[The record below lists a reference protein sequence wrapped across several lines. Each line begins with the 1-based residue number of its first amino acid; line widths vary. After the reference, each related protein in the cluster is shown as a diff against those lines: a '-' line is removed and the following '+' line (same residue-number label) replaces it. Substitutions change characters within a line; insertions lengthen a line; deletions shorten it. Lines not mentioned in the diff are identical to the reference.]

1 MPSFYVG
8 QTDYITQLNVLSSSM
23 VLPTVAG
30 NSGKYLITDGTNTS
44 WATIPTATN
53 LVLGLVK
60 VDGTTITIN
69 NGVISGTPAY
79 SYSLPIATTS
89 VLGGVKVDNTTITI
103 NNGVISA
110 PYAYTLPTASTSVLG
125 GVKVD
130 GTSITINGSG
140 VISYTLPTASTSVLG
155 GVKVDG
161 STLAY
166 NASGQLYYTGL
177 PPGGIPVA
185 STSVL
190 GGVKVDGTT
199 ITINNGVISILLL
212 SPTLTTPTLGVAS
225 ATTINKVAIT
235 APANG
240 STLTIADGK
249 TLTASNTLTFTG
261 TDASSVNFSSGG
273 TVVYTSNKLSVHSST
288 TSAELAS
295 IISDETGSG
304 SLVFSASPTFTGILS
319 AAAISANTVSSNNN
333 IAGYSTTITNTLTT
347 TLTNSSNY
355 QQYFTGTATQIVVL
369 PVTSTL
375 VTGQQYQIVN
385 NSTGNITVQSSGLN
399 TVLIVPASTSAT
411 FTVTAITGTSA
422 ASWYAS
428 FNGFTTV
435 TGTGTNVLATSP
447 VLVTPTLGVAS
458 ATTINK
464 VAITTPATGST
475 LTIAEGK
482 TLTASNTLTFTGT
495 DASSVN
501 FSTGGTVAYTANKL
515 SAFAAT
521 TSAELLGI
529 ISDETGS
536 GSLVFSASPTL
547 NSPTLV
553 TPTLGVASA
562 TTINKVT
569 ITTPASGSI
578 LTIADNKTLT
588 VNNTLAFTGTDASS
602 INFGI
607 GGTVVYTGSKLSV
620 FAATTS
626 SELAGVISDET
637 GSGALVF
644 ATSPTL
650 NSATLTSPTLTT
662 PTLGIASATTINKV
676 TITTPI
682 TGSTLTIADNK
693 ILTVNNTLTFTGTD
707 LSSVNF
713 SSGGT
718 VAYTA
723 NKLSVFAAT
732 TSSELAGV
740 ISDETG
746 TGALVFATSPTLVT
760 PTLGVASATTINKVA
775 ITAPATGSTLTIAEG
790 KTLTASNTLT
800 FTGTDLSSVNFSTGG
815 TVVYTSNK
823 LSAFAG
829 TTSSELASII
839 SDETGSG
846 ALVFSASPTLTTP
859 TLGIASATTINK
871 VAITTPATGSTLT
884 IADGKTLTASN
895 TLTFTGTDLSSVNF
909 STGGTVVYTSN
920 KLSVFAAT
928 TSSELAG
935 VISDETGSGAL
946 VFGTSPAIT
955 TSLTTPST
963 NFALLNTTA
972 TTVNFAGSATT
983 LNIGASSGITTI
995 NNDLT
1000 ISGNLIV
1007 NGTTTTINATTISV
1021 DDINITLGS
1030 TASPTDVSA
1039 VGGGITLKG
1048 ATDKYITW
1056 SAANGWTSS
1065 EPFNIVGGKTF
1076 KISGIDVLSG
1086 TTLGSGVTTSSLTS
1100 VATIGTGTWEGTII
1114 AGQYGG
1120 TGVAN
1125 TGKTITLGGNLTTSG
1140 AFDTTFTATGI
1151 TSLTLPT
1158 SGILATT
1165 SNKLSAFAATTSAE
1179 LLGIISDET
1188 GTGSLVFATSP
1199 TLVTPTLG
1207 VASATTINKVAITA
1221 PATGST
1227 LTIAEGKTLTASNTL
1242 TFTGTDLSS
1251 VNFSTGGTVVYT
1263 SNKLSVHAATTS
1275 SELASIIS
1283 DETGTGSLVFATSP
1297 TLITPVLGIA
1307 SATTINKVAITT
1319 PATGSTLTIAD
1330 GKTLTASNTLTFT
1343 GTDASSVS
1351 FGSGGTVAY
1360 TSNKLSAFA
1369 ATTSA
1374 ELLGIISDETGTGS
1388 LVFAT
1393 SPAITTSLTT
1403 PSTSFALL
1411 NTTATTINAFGAA
1424 SALSMGAGY
1433 GTTTI
1438 NNDLIINGN
1447 FVVNGS
1453 LSTTINRVTIT
1464 APATAST
1471 LTIADGKTLT
1481 ASNTLTFTGTD
1492 ASSVAFGSGGTVA
1505 YTSNKLSAFAG
1516 TTSTELA
1523 SIISDETGSGSLV
1536 FATSPA
1542 LVTPTLGVASAT
1554 TINKVT
1560 ITAPSLGSTL
1570 TIANDKILTVNN
1582 TLTFTGT
1589 DLSSVNFSTGG
1600 TVAYTA
1606 NKLSAFAATTSTEL
1620 ASIISNKT
1628 GTGNL
1633 VFAASPTFSGVISL
1647 AANAY
1652 IDGLQNVDNTRDL
1665 DKPVSTATNDALNL
1679 RAPKISPT
1687 FTGITTAAA
1696 FQEYYTVPAIVSNI
1710 ATLNYSQS
1718 AIFYLTGLSA
1728 NFTAAFT
1735 NVPTTAGYISTATL
1749 IIVQGVTTYGPSSIT
1764 INGVAQ
1770 TIKWQG
1776 GAVPLNVASRV
1787 NLLTYSF
1794 IQTTPSTWTVIGN
1807 LTSYA

>member
-30 NSGKYLITDGTNTS
+30 NSGKYLITDGTSTS

-89 VLGGVKVDNTTITI
+89 ILGGVKVDSTTITI

-110 PYAYTLPTASTSVLG
+110 PY
-125 GVKVD
+125 
-130 GTSITINGSG
+130 
-140 VISYTLPTASTSVLG
+140 SYTLPTASTSVLG

-177 PPGGIPVA
+177 PSGGIPVA

-199 ITINNGVISILLL
+199 ITINNGVISIPLL
-212 SPTLTTPTLGVAS
+212 SPVLTTPTLGVAT

-235 APANG
+235 APATG
-240 STLTIADGK
+240 STLTIAEGK

-261 TDASSVNFSSGG
+261 TDLSSVNFSTGG
-273 TVVYTSNKLSVHSST
+273 TVAYTANKLSVHAAT
-288 TSAELAS
+288 TSSELAS
-295 IISDETGSG
+295 IISDETGTG
-304 SLVFSASPTFTGILS
+304 SLVFSASPTFTGTLS
-319 AAAISANTVSSNNN
+319 AADISANIISSKSTIN
-333 IAGYSTTITNTLTT
+333 GYSTTITNTLTT

-369 PVTSTL
+369 PITSTL
-375 VTGQQYQIVN
+375 ITGQQYQIVN
-385 NSTGNITVQSSGLN
+385 NSTGSITVQSSGLN
-399 TVLIVPASTSAT
+399 TILLVPPSTSAT

-428 FNGFTTV
+428 FDGFTTV

-447 VLVTPTLGVAS
+447 VLVTPTLGVAT

-464 VAITTPATGST
+464 VAITAPATGST

-515 SAFAAT
+515 SAFAST

-588 VNNTLAFTGTDASS
+588 INNTLAFTGTDLSS
-602 INFGI
+602 VNFST

-650 NSATLTSPTLTT
+650 NSATL
-662 PTLGIASATTINKV
+662 
-676 TITTPI
+676 
-682 TGSTLTIADNK
+682 
-693 ILTVNNTLTFTGTD
+693 
-707 LSSVNF
+707 
-713 SSGGT
+713 
-718 VAYTA
+718 
-723 NKLSVFAAT
+723 
-732 TSSELAGV
+732 
-740 ISDETG
+740 
-746 TGALVFATSPTLVT
+746 TSPTLVT

-815 TVVYTSNK
+815 TVAYTGNKLSVHAATTSSELASIISDETGSGSLVFSASPTLTTPTLGVASATTINRVTITAPATGSTLTIAEGKTLTASNTLTFTGTDASSVNFSTGGTVAYTSNK

-839 SDETGSG
+839 SDETG
-846 ALVFSASPTLTTP
+846 
-859 TLGIASATTINK
+859 
-871 VAITTPATGSTLT
+871 TGS
-884 IADGKTLTASN
+884 
-895 TLTFTGTDLSSVNF
+895 
-909 STGGTVVYTSN
+909 
-920 KLSVFAAT
+920 
-928 TSSELAG
+928 
-935 VISDETGSGAL
+935 L
-946 VFGTSPAIT
+946 VFGTSPTIT

-972 TTVNFAGSATT
+972 TTINAFGAATA
-983 LNIGASSGITTI
+983 LSIGASSGTTTI

-1000 ISGNLIV
+1000 ISGNFIV
-1007 NGTTTTINATTISV
+1007 NGTLTTINATTVSV
-1021 DDINITLGS
+1021 DDINITLGD
-1030 TASPTDVSA
+1030 TASPTDVTA
-1039 VGGGITLKG
+1039 IGGGITLKG
-1048 ATDKYITW
+1048 TTDKYITW
-1056 SAANGWTSS
+1056 SASNGWTSS
-1065 EPFNIVGGKTF
+1065 EPFNVVAGKTF
-1076 KISGIDVLSG
+1076 KIAGIDVLSG
-1086 TTLGSGVTTSSLTS
+1086 TTLGSGVITSSLTS
-1100 VATIGTGTWEGTII
+1100 VATIGTGTWQGTII
-1114 AGQYGG
+1114 SGQYGG

-1125 TGKTITLGGNLTTSG
+1125 TNKTITLGGNLTTSG
-1140 AFDTTFTATGI
+1140 AFDTTFTVTGI
-1151 TSLTLPT
+1151 TSLILPT
-1158 SGILATT
+1158 SGTLATT

-1179 LLGIISDET
+1179 LASIISDET

-1199 TLVTPTLG
+1199 TLITPTLG
-1207 VASATTINKVAITA
+1207 VASATTINKVTITA

-1251 VNFSTGGTVVYT
+1251 VAFGT
-1263 SNKLSVHAATTS
+1263 
-1275 SELASIIS
+1275 
-1283 DETGTGSLVFATSP
+1283 
-1297 TLITPVLGIA
+1297 
-1307 SATTINKVAITT
+1307 
-1319 PATGSTLTIAD
+1319 
-1330 GKTLTASNTLTFT
+1330 
-1343 GTDASSVS
+1343 
-1351 FGSGGTVAY
+1351 GGTVAY

-1369 ATTSA
+1369 ATTSS
-1374 ELLGIISDETGTGS
+1374 ELLSIISDETGT
-1388 LVFAT
+1388 
-1393 SPAITTSLTT
+1393 
-1403 PSTSFALL
+1403 
-1411 NTTATTINAFGAA
+1411 
-1424 SALSMGAGY
+1424 
-1433 GTTTI
+1433 
-1438 NNDLIINGN
+1438 
-1447 FVVNGS
+1447 
-1453 LSTTINRVTIT
+1453 
-1464 APATAST
+1464 
-1471 LTIADGKTLT
+1471 
-1481 ASNTLTFTGTD
+1481 
-1492 ASSVAFGSGGTVA
+1492 
-1505 YTSNKLSAFAG
+1505 
-1516 TTSTELA
+1516 
-1523 SIISDETGSGSLV
+1523 GSLV

-1560 ITAPSLGSTL
+1560 ITAPATGSTLTIAEGKTLTASNTLTFTGTDASSVAFGTGGTVVYTGSKLSAFAATTSAELASIISDETGTGSLVFATSPALVTPTLGVASATTINKVTITTPSLGSTL

-1589 DLSSVNFSTGG
+1589 DLSSVAFGTGGTVAYTSNKLSAFAATTSSELLSIISDETGTGSLVFATSPALVTPTLGVASATTINKVTITAPASGSTLTIANDKILTVSNTLTFTGTDASSVNFSTGG
-1600 TVAYTA
+1600 TVAYTS
-1606 NKLSAFAATTSTEL
+1606 NITKSMVNL
-1620 ASIISNKT
+1620 A
-1628 GTGNL
+1628 
-1633 VFAASPTFSGVISL
+1633 
-1647 AANAY
+1647 
-1652 IDGLQNVDNTRDL
+1652 NVDNTSDL
-1665 DKPVSTATNDALNL
+1665 DKPVSTATNTAINL
-1679 RAPKISPT
+1679 RAPKASPT
-1687 FTGITTAAA
+1687 FTGIVTSGA
-1696 FQEYYTVPAIVSNI
+1696 FQESYTTPTIVSGSVQ
-1710 ATLNYSQS
+1710 LDYSQS
-1718 AIFYLTGLSA
+1718 SIFYFPSITATFVA
-1728 NFTAAFT
+1728 NFT
-1735 NVPTTAGYISTATL
+1735 NIPTTAGYISNVTL
-1749 IIVQGVTTYGPSSIT
+1749 IMVQGGTVYLPSSIT
-1764 INGVAQ
+1764 INTVAQ
-1770 TIKWQG
+1770 TIKWQN
-1776 GAVPLNVASRV
+1776 AVTPNGTASRV
-1787 NLLTYSF
+1787 NLMSLSF
-1794 IQTTPSTWTVIGN
+1794 IQTTPSTWTVIGG

>member
-30 NSGKYLITDGTNTS
+30 NSGKYLVTDGTNTS
-44 WATIPTATN
+44 WAAIPTATN

-60 VDGTTITIN
+60 VDGTTITISSGIISGF
-69 NGVISGTPAY
+69 NGVFASLSSKPTTIAGYGITDTLTTTAINNAILVESSRALLAEGLLAPKASPNFTGTATFSGTVNGITKKMVGLEFAEDTTDLNKPVSTATTAAINAAR
-79 SYSLPIATTS
+79 YSLPVASTT
-89 VLGGVKVDNTTITI
+89 VLGGVKIDNTTITI

-110 PYAYTLPTASTSVLG
+110 PYAYTLPISSTSVLG

-130 GTSITINGSG
+130 GTTISINSG
-140 VISYTLPTASTSVLG
+140 VISYILPVASTSVLG

-161 STLAY
+161 STLTY

-199 ITINNGVISILLL
+199 ITINNGVISIPLL

-235 APANG
+235 TPANG

-261 TDASSVNFSSGG
+261 TDLSSVNFSSGG
-273 TVVYTSNKLSVHSST
+273 TVVYTSNKLSVFAAT
-288 TSAELAS
+288 TSTELAS

-304 SLVFSASPTFTGILS
+304 LLVFSASPTFTGTIS
-319 AAAISANTVSSNNN
+319 AADISANIVSSKNN
-333 IAGYSTTITNTLTT
+333 INGYSTTITNTLTT
-347 TLTNSSNY
+347 TLTNSSNH

-375 VTGQQYQIVN
+375 VIGQQYQIVN
-385 NSTGNITVQSSGLN
+385 NSTDNITVQSSGLN
-399 TVLIVPASTSAT
+399 IILVVPPSTSAI
-411 FTVTAITGTSA
+411 FTVTAITGTTA
-422 ASWYAS
+422 ASWSSS
-428 FNGFTTV
+428 FTAFNTV
-435 TGTGTNVLATSP
+435 TGTGSNVLATSP

-458 ATTINK
+458 ATTVNR
-464 VAITTPATGST
+464 VAITAPATGST

-482 TLTASNTLTFTGT
+482 TLTTNNTLTFTGT

-515 SAFAAT
+515 SAFAVT

-553 TPTLGVASA
+553 TPTIGVASA

-569 ITTPASGSI
+569 ITTPASGST

-602 INFGI
+602 INFGT

-650 NSATLTSPTLTT
+650 NSANLTSPTLT
-662 PTLGIASATTINKV
+662 
-676 TITTPI
+676 
-682 TGSTLTIADNK
+682 
-693 ILTVNNTLTFTGTD
+693 
-707 LSSVNF
+707 
-713 SSGGT
+713 
-718 VAYTA
+718 
-723 NKLSVFAAT
+723 
-732 TSSELAGV
+732 
-740 ISDETG
+740 
-746 TGALVFATSPTLVT
+746 T

-775 ITAPATGSTLTIAEG
+775 ITTPANGSTLTIADGKTLTASNTLTFTGTDASTVNFSTGGTVAYTSNKLSAFAATTSAELLGIISDETGSGSLVFSASPVLTTPTLGIASATTINRVAITAPATGSTLTIANGKTLTASNTLTFTGTDLSTVNFSTGGTVAYTSNKLSVFAATTSTELASIISDETGSGALVFGTSPTITTSLTTPSTTFALLNTTATTINFAGSATTLSIGASSGTTTINNDLTISGNFIVNGTTTTINATTVSVDDINITLGDTASPTDVSATGGGITLKGATDKYITWSAANGWTSSEYFNVVGGKTFKISGIDVLSASTLGSGVTTSSLTSVATIGTGTWNATIIDPTYGGTGVNNTGKTITLGGNLTTSGAFATTLTATGITSLTMPTSGTLATTSDKLSAFAATTSAELLGVISDETGSGSLVFATSPVLVTPTLGIASATTVNRVTITAPATGSTLTIAEG

-815 TVVYTSNK
+815 TVAYTSNK
-823 LSAFAG
+823 LSVHAA
-829 TTSSELASII
+829 TTSAELASII

-846 ALVFSASPTLTTP
+846 SLVFSASPVLTTP
-859 TLGIASATTINK
+859 TLGIASATTVNR
-871 VAITTPATGSTLT
+871 VAITAPATGSTLT
-884 IADGKTLTASN
+884 IAEGKILTVDN

-909 STGGTVVYTSN
+909 STGGTVAYTAD
-920 KLSVFAAT
+920 KLSAFAVT
-928 TSSELAG
+928 TSAELAG

-946 VFGTSPAIT
+946 VFG
-955 TSLTTPST
+955 
-963 NFALLNTTA
+963 
-972 TTVNFAGSATT
+972 
-983 LNIGASSGITTI
+983 
-995 NNDLT
+995 
-1000 ISGNLIV
+1000 
-1007 NGTTTTINATTISV
+1007 
-1021 DDINITLGS
+1021 
-1030 TASPTDVSA
+1030 
-1039 VGGGITLKG
+1039 
-1048 ATDKYITW
+1048 
-1056 SAANGWTSS
+1056 
-1065 EPFNIVGGKTF
+1065 
-1076 KISGIDVLSG
+1076 
-1086 TTLGSGVTTSSLTS
+1086 
-1100 VATIGTGTWEGTII
+1100 
-1114 AGQYGG
+1114 
-1120 TGVAN
+1120 
-1125 TGKTITLGGNLTTSG
+1125 
-1140 AFDTTFTATGI
+1140 
-1151 TSLTLPT
+1151 
-1158 SGILATT
+1158 
-1165 SNKLSAFAATTSAE
+1165 
-1179 LLGIISDET
+1179 
-1188 GTGSLVFATSP
+1188 
-1199 TLVTPTLG
+1199 
-1207 VASATTINKVAITA
+1207 
-1221 PATGST
+1221 
-1227 LTIAEGKTLTASNTL
+1227 
-1242 TFTGTDLSS
+1242 
-1251 VNFSTGGTVVYT
+1251 
-1263 SNKLSVHAATTS
+1263 
-1275 SELASIIS
+1275 
-1283 DETGTGSLVFATSP
+1283 
-1297 TLITPVLGIA
+1297 
-1307 SATTINKVAITT
+1307 
-1319 PATGSTLTIAD
+1319 
-1330 GKTLTASNTLTFT
+1330 
-1343 GTDASSVS
+1343 
-1351 FGSGGTVAY
+1351 
-1360 TSNKLSAFA
+1360 
-1369 ATTSA
+1369 
-1374 ELLGIISDETGTGS
+1374 
-1388 LVFAT
+1388 T

-1492 ASSVAFGSGGTVA
+1492 ASSVSFSAGGTVA
-1505 YTSNKLSAFAG
+1505 YTANKLSAFSS

-1570 TIANDKILTVNN
+1570 TIANDKILTVDN

-1600 TVAYTA
+1600 TVAYTS
-1606 NKLSAFAATTSTEL
+1606 NKLSVHASTTSAEL

-1633 VFAASPTFSGVISL
+1633 VFAASPTFSGTVSGITKKMV
-1647 AANAY
+1647 
-1652 IDGLQNVDNTRDL
+1652 GLEFAEDTTDL
-1665 DKPVSTATNDALNL
+1665 NKPVSTATTNALDL

-1696 FQEYYTVPAIVSNI
+1696 FQEYFTTPTIVSNTV
-1710 ATLNYSQS
+1710 TLNYSLS
-1718 AIFYLTGLSA
+1718 GIFYFPSVSA
-1728 NFTAAFT
+1728 NFTANFT
-1735 NVPTTAGYISTATL
+1735 NIPTTANYVSTATL
-1749 IIVQGVTTYGPSSIT
+1749 IIVQGATAYLPLTSIT
-1764 INGVAQ
+1764 INGAPF

-1776 GAVPLNVASRV
+1776 AVAAIGVVSRV
-1787 NLLTYSF
+1787 NLVTLSF
-1794 IQTTPSTWTVIGN
+1794 IQTTPSTWTVIGA